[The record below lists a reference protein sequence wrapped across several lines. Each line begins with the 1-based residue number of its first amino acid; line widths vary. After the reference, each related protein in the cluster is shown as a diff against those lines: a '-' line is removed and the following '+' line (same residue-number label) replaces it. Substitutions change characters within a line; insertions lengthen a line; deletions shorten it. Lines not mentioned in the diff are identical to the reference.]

1 MARDHARLF
10 TSIWADPDFRR
21 LKAAEQHAYFTVL
34 SDSALTH
41 CGTGILTVKRWVGQS
56 AGMSEKAL
64 RRSLD
69 VLEERR
75 YLVNDWDTDEVLVRS
90 LLRRDKVFRLPN
102 VAKSAY
108 TTWQSVHSARIRFE
122 VLFEVHR
129 IHEGPV
135 ADRSDKSFD
144 DEYVGDWLRE
154 PLPKGLPEGFLE
166 GFLEGSDKGSL
177 EGFTQPIPKGFLAR
191 VRSARSLSITSS
203 IPPDSASPPPKGWRH
218 SGDREGS

>member
-34 SDSALTH
+34 SDNALTH
-41 CGTGILTVKRWVGQS
+41 CGTGILTVKRWTGQS
-56 AGMSEKAL
+56 AGMTERAF

-69 VLEERR
+69 VLEEHR

-108 TTWQSVHSARIRFE
+108 TTWKSLHSPRVRAE

-129 IHEGPV
+129 IHEGP
-135 ADRSDKSFD
+135 ASDRTDKSFD
-144 DEYVGDWLRE
+144 DEYVADWLQE
-154 PLPKGLPEGFLE
+154 PLPEGLPEGFLK
-166 GFLEGSDKGSL
+166 GFEEGSPD
-177 EGFTQPIPKGFLAR
+177 GFAQPIPKGFLAR
-191 VRSARSLSITSS
+191 VHSARSIAITSS
-203 IPPDSASPPPKGWRH
+203 KAPDSATPPPKGWRPQ
-218 SGDREGS
+218 SGQEAS

>member
-21 LKAAEQHAYFTVL
+21 LKAPEQHAYFTVL

-56 AGMSEKAL
+56 AGMNEKAL

-108 TTWQSVHSARIRFE
+108 TTWQSLHSARIRVE

-129 IHEGPV
+129 IHEGPA
-135 ADRSDKSFD
+135 ADRTDKSFD
-144 DEYVGDWLRE
+144 PEYVGDWLHE
-154 PLPKGLPEGFLE
+154 PLPEGLPEGFLE
-166 GFLEGSDKGSL
+166 GFEKGSPD
-177 EGFTQPIPKGFLAR
+177 GFTQPIPKGFLAR

-203 IPPDSASPPPKGWRH
+203 KAPDSANPPPKGWRNPAGQEA
-218 SGDREGS
+218 S